1 MSFVK
6 LVQTILDNTAAAILV
21 SLGGLV
27 AGAVA
32 LVGN

>member
-1 MSFVK
+1 MSFAK
-6 LVQTILDNTAAAILV
+6 LVQNVLDNTVAAILV

-32 LVGN
+32 LVGG